1 MPEPSDVDALAAKL
15 AAEIRKGAPSP
26 TAAPTRESILKRLD
40 DAGKEGAGKF
50 AEALAETVLMPAQMQ
65 NVRHAAQL
73 NRRVA
78 EGSATIGPLY
88 KRFKDAVEARATELG
103 GDAYIA
109 EKGLEGVIRAVAAE
123 DPAYTEEV
131 VESRLQARIAAIE
144 AEKAKKQAEAAASA
158 AAAAGARPP
167 TETVHAGAA
176 PAPASAAPS
185 EADEIARIAISDE
198 DAKLGRAIF
207 RMTPGEIRVQ
217 RHQIAKMEAK
227 YGVIGIK
234 QLGGVPICEL
244 RDCVVDTNGRPYPA
258 EED

>member
-1 MPEPSDVDALAAKL
+1 MPEPSDVDVLAAKL
-15 AAEIRKGAPSP
+15 AAEIRRGAPP
-26 TAAPTRESILKRLD
+26 APAPAPASRESILKRLD

-78 EGSATIGPLY
+78 EGSATLGPLY
-88 KRFKDAVEARATELG
+88 KRFKDAVESRAAELG

-131 VESRLQARIAAIE
+131 VESRLTQRIAAIE
-144 AEKAKKQAEAAASA
+144 AEKAEKQAEEAAAA
-158 AAAAGARPP
+158 AAAAGAARRP
-167 TETVHAGAA
+167 TDTVHAGAA
-176 PAPASAAPS
+176 PAPSTAAPT
-185 EADEIARIAISDE
+185 EAEEIAKIEVSDE

-207 RMTPGEIRVQ
+207 
-217 RHQIAKMEAK
+217 
-227 YGVIGIK
+227 
-234 QLGGVPICEL
+234 
-244 RDCVVDTNGRPYPA
+244 
-258 EED
+258 